1 MEENNQ
7 NGISSAE
14 MYRLEIAELTKEKYT
29 LLKRIKELVDEN
41 NQLKWDNNEVETS
54 RRMPFTTHVAI
65 LTKEK
70 STLLKRIKELVD
82 ENNQLKG
89 QHWDEEETSRR
100 MDIIGQNGNTGE
112 HYEVVDE
119 QNRNK

>member
-41 NQLKWDNNEVETS
+41 NQLK
-54 RRMPFTTHVAI
+54 
-65 LTKEK
+65 
-70 STLLKRIKELVD
+70 
-82 ENNQLKG
+82 G
-89 QHWDEEETSRR
+89 QQWDEEETSRR

>member
-41 NQLKWDNNEVETS
+41 NMLKYE
-54 RRMPFTTHVAI
+54 R
-65 LTKEK
+65 
-70 STLLKRIKELVD
+70 D
-82 ENNQLKG
+82 EDQY
-89 QHWDEEETSRR
+89 TRR

>member
-41 NQLKWDNNEVETS
+41 NLLKWDNNE
-54 RRMPFTTHVAI
+54 
-65 LTKEK
+65 
-70 STLLKRIKELVD
+70 
-82 ENNQLKG
+82 
-89 QHWDEEETSRR
+89 EEHTRR

-112 HYEVVDE
+112 HYEVLNE
-119 QNRNK
+119 QNGDK

>member
-41 NQLKWDNNEVETS
+41 NQLK
-54 RRMPFTTHVAI
+54 
-65 LTKEK
+65 
-70 STLLKRIKELVD
+70 
-82 ENNQLKG
+82 G

-112 HYEVVDE
+112 HYDVVDE